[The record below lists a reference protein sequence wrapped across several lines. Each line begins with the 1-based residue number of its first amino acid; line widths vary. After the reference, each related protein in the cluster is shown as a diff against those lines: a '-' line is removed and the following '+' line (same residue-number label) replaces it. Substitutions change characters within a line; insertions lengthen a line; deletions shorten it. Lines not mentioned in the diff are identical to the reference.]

1 MKSPQL
7 HPLRPLSAHQF
18 RSRFLLAWLAVL
30 AGCGCEG
37 EIHGQAA
44 GPSHKQVPA
53 IYIQTQPSFYPAGR
67 VQPLIGHEIALHA
80 PGPCITA
87 NIGAI
92 NLTIIDYYFRL
103 IMKMRQFENLIEN
116 G

>member
-1 MKSPQL
+1 MRGRYTDRLRVPATNRFQL
-7 HPLRPLSAHQF
+7 F
-18 RSRFLLAWLAVL
+18 ISRHNHLFTQ
-30 AGCGCEG
+30 AGC
-37 EIHGQAA
+37 
-44 GPSHKQVPA
+44 
-53 IYIQTQPSFYPAGR
+53 R
-67 VQPLIGHEIALHA
+67 LIGHKIALHA

-87 NIGAI
+87 NIGAL